1 MVRLSMDSRHFGRWP
16 EIGKTDSR
24 ASDLRLH
31 EQQPGMNGHSLDR
44 RFTNYGFCPLRR
56 IAPLFSA
63 WKAGCDPTGSGRN
76 LQPGREIR
84 QRSTAG
90 FDPGLKVGRE
100 RHRPSRLPY
109 PTYRSPRG
117 RCTFRPD
124 PLRRPTAELTSVD
137 MWFRQLPQC
146 TGPLRIGGGL
156 AVFRFLFCGICRW
169 IVPTGLADRF
179 GIRVVST
186 ARFGNRRL
194 WRSDH
199 LASCHQCSFDE

>member
-124 PLRRPTAELTSVD
+124 PLRRPPQGRPRNTRKTRTRPGNHEWTPRDTNERAPESVLGGATMDGHGLTRMRRS
-137 MWFRQLPQC
+137 
-146 TGPLRIGGGL
+146 PLAG
-156 AVFRFLFCGICRW
+156 A
-169 IVPTGLADRF
+169 F
-179 GIRVVST
+179 G
-186 ARFGNRRL
+186 
-194 WRSDH
+194 RSD
-199 LASCHQCSFDE
+199 LNLSFQLQPAYVNAP